1 MRKTRF
7 LQNIISQDYYK
18 ARELNSSLSIS
29 YFIINLLLIFTP
41 VPVTQKV
48 HIQFSGQY

>member
-29 YFIINLLLIFTP
+29 YFIIDLLLIFT
-41 VPVTQKV
+41 PVTQKV